1 MNQIQEIP
9 TGIFKPLPWQI
20 PVMRDRSPVLLASGP
35 AGAGRSRVMAEKVHA
50 FLKKYP
56 GAAGLMMRKNRQS
69 MTNSTVLFFERTI
82 IEKDKS
88 VRHYPSKFR
97 FEYPNGSILAYG
109 GMADDDQKESI
120 RSIGPDGALDI
131 AWLEE
136 ANKFEEGDF
145 NEVIARM
152 RGKAGGW
159 RQILLSTNPDAPTH
173 WIRRRLILGG
183 GAKHYPAGPLDN
195 PYNPSDYIANLET
208 LTGVTKQRLLYG
220 KWVQAEGAVYEGWDD
235 SYHVVDPFDIPRS
248 WRRIRVCDFGYINP
262 FVTLFA
268 AIDPSDRIY
277 IYREIY
283 MSRRT
288 VSDHALTI
296 NEYSYDEDFEATVAD
311 HDSGDRA
318 ELDKN
323 GIYTVPADKDVERG
337 LKLVQER
344 LRLREDGKPG
354 VMVFRHSLVEVDPIL
369 QSAGKPT
376 CLAEEMPSYTWA
388 KVQPGKPEKE
398 VPLKLHDHAI
408 DALRYLVMYLDNEYG
423 IDFA

>member
-1 MNQIQEIP
+1 
-9 TGIFKPLPWQI
+9 
-20 PVMRDRSPVLLASGP
+20 MRDRSPVLLASGP

-220 KWVQAEGAVYEGWDD
+220 KWVQAEGAVFEEWDD
-235 SYHVVDPFDIPRS
+235 NIHVIDPFEIPAD
-248 WRRIRVCDFGYINP
+248 WRRIRAIDFGFINP
-262 FVTLFA
+262 FTCLWIAVDHDGRMFV
-268 AIDPSDRIY
+268 
-277 IYREIY
+277 YREHY

-288 VSDHALTI
+288 VRDHAVTI
-296 NEYSYDEDFEATVAD
+296 NEFTGDENIEATISD
-311 HDSGDRA
+311 HDAEDRA
-318 ELDKN
+318 TLDEC
-323 GIYTVPADKDVERG
+323 GIFTVPANKEVERG
-337 LKLVQER
+337 LKEFRER
-344 LRLREDGKPG
+344 LRVQPDGRPRFF
-354 VMVFRHSLVEVDPIL
+354 VFRNALIEPDPVM
-369 QSAGKPT
+369 QNSGKPT
-376 CLAEEMPSYTWA
+376 CLAEEMPSYVWA
-388 KVQPGKPEKE
+388 KVQPGKTEKE
-398 VPLKLHDHAI
+398 TPLKLYDHSVDPA
-408 DALRYLVMYLDNEYG
+408 RYAAMYLDIEYG